1 MPTAQ
6 KFMSRGVGNGFP
18 FCLTKLNVND
28 RGDGEPIHAYKAL
41 TLTEVS
47 HLWWNIASMTA
58 SATSLKDPEG
68 TLEAKLTFADLIDE
82 PNKRVCG
89 GLGTLYESDS
99 DMFSFVGVEVGQPT
113 VYKIYGGD
121 TDNENNFTGDY
132 TVGAVAVAY
141 ADHVVQE
148 FKRITYTGLWGFE
161 PVSGTTQTD
170 VNVGGVTLFNFT
182 FEEDVT
188 SIVVS
193 IDSID
198 FYTY

>member
-28 RGDGEPIHAYKAL
+28 RGDGEPYHAYKAL
-41 TLTEVS
+41 TLAEVS

-58 SATSLKDPEG
+58 LATAG
-68 TLEAKLTFADLIDE
+68 TLIAQLTDADLMDE

-89 GLGTLYESDS
+89 GVWLLDDSDS
-99 DMFSFVGVEVGQPT
+99 DGFSFVGVEVGPTT
-113 VYKIYGGD
+113 VYKVYEGD
-121 TDNENNFTGDY
+121 TDNENNFTGYY
-132 TVGAVAVAY
+132 TVGDIAEAY

-148 FKRITYTGLWGFE
+148 FKRITYTGLIVGE
-161 PVSGTTQTD
+161 PISGTTQTD
-170 VNVGGVTLFNFT
+170 VDVGGVTLFNLT

-188 SIVVS
+188 SISVS